1 MSNVLDVLSL
11 RVLVVMGRLCVR
23 HCGHN
28 NSRND
33 ENCEEFLQNIVHG
46 ANLMGE
52 SLMTGYCGAF

>member
-33 ENCEEFLQNIVHG
+33 ESCEEFLQNIVHG

-52 SLMTGYCGAF
+52 SWMTG